1 MRFLLVF
8 LFAPCFLFAQEAI
21 TVPDEMYF
29 LDTKII
35 LKNAAKEEIAKSLV
49 ALKKNKAYYQ
59 TKLDRVDAY
68 FPIIERVF
76 ESEGLPDDFKFLAI
90 QESSLTSDAVSSSNA
105 VGFWQFKREA
115 AMEHGL
121 RVDGQVDERKN
132 ISASTRAAASY
143 LKKSNLIFNNW
154 IYSLQ
159 SYNVGLGGTQR
170 SVDTRYYGAREMELD
185 GSTHWYILKCIA
197 HKLAFA
203 DEEGKN
209 ETPPLFL
216 FEYANCRGRSWEN
229 LAQELQVDELKLREY
244 NKWLNNSIVPED
256 KNYLITVPA
265 SYLEKDAVAQKVGTV
280 PSVITSSNVK
290 TPNKRDIKQL
300 PEPKDISSKA
310 QEMYPGE
317 KPVFVLRNGLEAIRA
332 KSGDDINKLAIQSG
346 ISRAKFLKNNDLRVF
361 DEVTSNE
368 YYYIESKRNKATEA
382 FHTVNAGESL
392 RDVSQLYGIT
402 INSLMKKNRMKK
414 GEPLQ
419 AGRELWLKSKRPENV
434 PVKIVK
440 LKSEPKVVPV
450 TKIEVKL
457 KEVYKSSSTQP
468 KDTIPI
474 LPKPVLAI
482 PTKPAITPFKD
493 SVYITPRESV
503 IKSTNPV
510 IISVNPV
517 AKPQSDGPIMTAQNP
532 QLVTD
537 LPRVYYKDSIHVVQQ
552 KENLYSIARLYN
564 TKPDSLKAWNKIDS
578 TGLKMSQVITIK
590 KLVIEKKN
598 GYVSHLVSPGE
609 TLYRIADIYKVSVKN
624 IQDWNNKTEFTLS
637 VGEVIFIKK

>member
-1 MRFLLVF
+1 MRFLIFPF
-8 LFAPCFLFAQEAI
+8 LLPVFLFAQEI
-21 TVPDEMYF
+21 TLVPDEMYF

-35 LKNAAKEEIAKSLV
+35 LRNSAKEEITKSLE

-115 AMEHGL
+115 ALEHGL
-121 RVDGQVDERKN
+121 RVDSQVDERKN

-170 SVDTRYYGAREMELD
+170 SVDTRYYGAREMVLD

-216 FEYANCRGRSWEN
+216 FEYANSRGKSWEN

-244 NKWLNNSIVPED
+244 NKWLNNSTVPED

-265 SYLEKDAVAQKVGTV
+265 SYLEKDVVAQKVGTV

-290 TPNKRDIKQL
+290 TPNKLDIKPL
-300 PEPKDISSKA
+300 PEPKDISYKA

-317 KPVFVLRNGLEAIRA
+317 KPLFVLRNGLEAIKA
-332 KSGDDINKLAIQSG
+332 KSGDDINKLAILSG
-346 ISRAKFLKNNDLRVF
+346 ISRARFLKYNDLRVF
-361 DEVTSNE
+361 DELTPNE
-368 YYYIESKRNKATEA
+368 YYYIEAKRNKATEA
-382 FHTVNAGESL
+382 FHTVNVGESL

-402 INSLMKKNRMKK
+402 INSIMKKNRMKK

-440 LKSEPKVVPV
+440 LKPEPKKVPV
-450 TKIEVKL
+450 PKAEAKP
-457 KEVYKSSSTQP
+457 KEVYKQTTEQA
-468 KDTIPI
+468 KDTVPI
-474 LPKPVLAI
+474 LPKPVLTI
-482 PTKPAITPFKD
+482 LTKPSNTAKD
-493 SVYITPRESV
+493 SIYITPKESV
-503 IKSTNPV
+503 IKPKESVAIPTNPV
-510 IISVNPV
+510 S
-517 AKPQSDGPIMTAQNP
+517 KPAPDGPKLTTQNSQP
-532 QLVTD
+532 TTD

-578 TGLKMSQVITIK
+578 TGLKMSQVLIIK
-590 KLVIEKKN
+590 KLVIEKKD
-598 GYVSHLVSPGE
+598 GYEAHVVSPGE
-609 TLYRIADIYKVSVKN
+609 TLYRIADIYKVSVKS
-624 IQDWNNKTEFTLS
+624 IQEWNNKTEFTLS